1 MPLIKCNKCS
11 NKYPNQLEECPFCK
25 KDIIALKTSN
35 KKILFSVIIL
45 VLLLISFFVNKY
57 YDTRCYYE
65 GCYETR
71 KAMYC
76 PKHTR
81 EFEQTLE
88 LLNDYTESL
97 SKPSKSDLKLTN
109 VSLSKG
115 SSYSNYYYASGSLTN
130 YSSKTVK
137 YVKVKVLFK
146 NSYGTTVDTDWT
158 YAISSEGLAP
168 NETIK
173 WECSVKKDY
182 SISKVSAEVID
193 FSY

>member
-88 LLNDYTESL
+88 LLNDYTE
-97 SKPSKSDLKLTN
+97 
-109 VSLSKG
+109 
-115 SSYSNYYYASGSLTN
+115 
-130 YSSKTVK
+130 
-137 YVKVKVLFK
+137 
-146 NSYGTTVDTDWT
+146 
-158 YAISSEGLAP
+158 
-168 NETIK
+168 
-173 WECSVKKDY
+173 
-182 SISKVSAEVID
+182 
-193 FSY
+193 